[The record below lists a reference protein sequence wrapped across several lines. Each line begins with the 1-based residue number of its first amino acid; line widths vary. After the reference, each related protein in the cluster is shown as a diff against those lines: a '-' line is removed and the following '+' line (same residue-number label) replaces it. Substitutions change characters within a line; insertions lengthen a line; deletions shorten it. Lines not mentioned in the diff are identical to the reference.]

1 MQSFPHKLRMGKKS
15 GSYDLSQDIYVL
27 TVCVGDTP
35 FIQCTLTTP
44 STAIQC
50 LQYISHKM
58 QLGQIEM
65 FGLRFQMRTNDPDD
79 KRMRW
84 VELDKP
90 LRRQLDKWACKPW
103 ENKVQLAVIYHTPNT
118 FSLTDHMARSYYFL
132 MMKLEIIE
140 GRMTVDLEKNITL
153 AAYSLQVEYG
163 DFDPQTHTID
173 FLQSIPL
180 LPKEICRSAHLLGDQ
195 LQKVLMAYASMRG
208 HCTRDTAAVLYIT
221 DAIQSEGYGEE
232 YFKAK
237 DEDSSEVRVGYAP
250 HGIIVGGSYGAPIK
264 YMWHEIREI
273 TARKRHLLIK
283 LLDDRTVE
291 YTLESAEWSRYVV
304 MVLQWQ
310 WRHASSKAIEMNRA
324 PVEFAKLQGGIKTP
338 VPHASS
344 SSHLAQS
351 TTDVHQLSISAAR
364 SQSSLLATRAAT
376 SMMDMVTM
384 IEQHNGRGSYNKP
397 PLSSVSFNHHAVQ
410 GRQFED
416 RQRASSTGVCTS
428 TQYANIIQNPMWQPS
443 TSSAAQ
449 TISESGSS
457 SMTPLTRSELDVGQ
471 RVLATTEPPRMT
483 MGSSPEMRV
492 LGVHDA
498 RRPPAPAVPRL
509 TEIVDSPYFQSTPN
523 LMAAHQARP
532 SGSRDHADYNF
543 RSSNGH
549 VDSLRINR
557 ALSDRQHNRV
567 KSPEVAPRL
576 PSRPPAMTISS
587 ISSAPHQRDV
597 REEDQQQA
605 AKVASSLAL
614 PLDSLR
620 TEFAKVP
627 ARRVSAGTSTSM
639 RPENQCRNRT
649 RAIVPYED
657 SRVSLTPTKSNPYG
671 YVNAS
676 HVEIVV
682 GPRRHAFILAQ
693 APLRDTIDDFWSAV
707 WQKDV
712 RVIVMLSEVTL
723 DGSSNNP
730 IYWPLTTASKV
741 ETREVVVKFKTVTT
755 TNNEVT
761 TTLELRCRA
770 SGERRTVFHM
780 RYADWPTG
788 GTPEDERDVLAF
800 MDSVRCVQRHV
811 ETERRSEQ
819 LAKEEGRSRDKESAA
834 ARSKRS
840 SSRSGV
846 RTLADVSNRIRSQSV
861 EWRRRLSSATSSSVH
876 SAASSS
882 SSASSTDSGAP
893 PSPSPHAGAAPPLP
907 LSLPATPAAA
917 AAVPPLMISCF
928 TGSHE
933 SGTFLLAEI
942 ALLHQ
947 QHNIQCELSP
957 LLHRLRA
964 QRMGLVKTVEQYRFV
979 YLLLAAAQ
987 QQCRLI

>member
-1 MQSFPHKLRMGKKS
+1 MQSFPHKLRLGKKS
-15 GSYDLSQDIYVL
+15 GCYDLSQDIYVL
-27 TVCVGDTP
+27 TVCVGDTA

-44 STAIQC
+44 STAVQC

-65 FGLRFQMRTNDPDD
+65 FGLRFQMRTNDPDE

-103 ENKVQLAVIYHTPNT
+103 ENKVQLAVLYHTPNT

-163 DFDPQTHTID
+163 DFDPSTHTID

-237 DEDSSEVRVGYAP
+237 DEDSSEVKVGYAP
-250 HGIIVGGSYGAPIK
+250 HGIIVRGSYGAPIK
-264 YMWHEIREI
+264 YMWHDIREI
-273 TARKRHLLIK
+273 AARKRHLLIK

-291 YTLESAEWSRYVV
+291 YTLESAEWSRYVA

-310 WRHASSKAIEMNRA
+310 AGHAMSKAIEMNRA

-344 SSHLAQS
+344 SFHLAQS
-351 TTDVHQLSISAAR
+351 TNDVHQLSISAAR
-364 SQSSLLATRAAT
+364 SQSSLFIPRGAT
-376 SMMDMVTM
+376 SMMDMVRV
-384 IEQHNGRGSYNKP
+384 ENSWKAKH
-397 PLSSVSFNHHAVQ
+397 PLSSVSFNHHAAQVHI
-410 GRQFED
+410 D
-416 RQRASSTGVCTS
+416 NRQRASSTGVCTS
-428 TQYANIIQNPMWQPS
+428 MQYSNVGGGAGGGAQAQMWNPS
-443 TSSAAQ
+443 TSAAP
-449 TISESGSS
+449 TTSESGSS
-457 SMTPLTRSELDVGQ
+457 NMTPLTRSELDVGQ
-471 RVLATTEPPRMT
+471 REIASAEPPRMT

-492 LGVHDA
+492 LGIHDA
-498 RRPPAPAVPRL
+498 RRRPPAAVPRL
-509 TEIVDSPYFQSTPN
+509 TEIIDSPYFQSTPN
-523 LMAAHQARP
+523 LMAAHRAIS
-532 SGSRDHADYNF
+532 SGSKDTTDYNF

-567 KSPEVAPRL
+567 KSPEVVPRL
-576 PSRPPAMTISS
+576 GSRPAAMTVSS
-587 ISSAPHQRDV
+587 VASSAAGVQRDV
-597 REEDQQQA
+597 REEDEQQA

-614 PLDSLR
+614 PLDQLR
-620 TEFAKVP
+620 AEFAKIP

-657 SRVSLTPTKSNPYG
+657 SRVTLRPTKNNPYG

-676 HVEIVV
+676 HVEITV
-682 GPRRHAFILAQ
+682 GPRRHSFILAQ
-693 APLRDTIDDFWSAV
+693 APLRDTMDDFWSAV

-712 RVIVMLSEVTL
+712 RVIVSLSEVTL
-723 DGSSNNP
+723 DGASNNP

-741 ETREVVVKFKTVTT
+741 ETKEVVVKFKSVTT
-755 TNNEVT
+755 TKNEVT
-761 TTLELRCRA
+761 TTLELRCRS

-780 RYADWPTG
+780 RFANWPTG
-788 GTPEDERDVLAF
+788 GCPDDEREVLAF

-811 ETERRSEQ
+811 ESEKRAER
-819 LAKEEGRSRDKESAA
+819 LVEESRSRDKGAA
-834 ARSKRS
+834 SRTSKRS
-840 SSRSGV
+840 SSRSGP

-861 EWRRRLSSATSSSVH
+861 EWKRRLSSATSSSVH

-882 SSASSTDSGAP
+882 SSSSADSGAP
-893 PSPSPHAGAAPPLP
+893 PSPGPLAGAAPL
-907 LSLPATPAAA
+907 LSLSVAPAVIPT
-917 AAVPPLMISCF
+917 PPLMITCF

-933 SGTFLLAEI
+933 SGTFLLAEV

-964 QRMGLVKTVEQYRFV
+964 QRMALVKSVEQYRFV